1 MKRRRDEVKPM
12 NEINVTNLLDT
23 VFVLLMA
30 FMVVAPASQHGVDLD
45 LPVVAGETMEHDK
58 TLIVTVA
65 KPSLEGGEVKIV
77 VEDLRYTYEDLAKFL
92 EEKKAKTPELEII
105 VEVDRDVRAEDL
117 LRTVTAIKNAGI
129 NNIGLP
135 TLPSEEVSEDAP
147 E

>member
-77 VEDLRYTYEDLAKFL
+77 VEDLRYTFEDLAKFL

-135 TLPSEEVSEDAP
+135 TLPSEAESEDAP